1 MKSDNSLIR
10 RLKNLAKKSELIV
23 TLYSWYKLLRTI
35 PVRDFLKLGKNIEKT
50 RSILTVTPYTLL
62 SYTKLSRLYDLACYL
77 EKAAISGSFVECGV
91 WNGGSAAVLAAVAKE
106 NLNRHI
112 WLFDSWEG
120 WPEPDERDYNNYFHL
135 SPQKGGCLGSE
146 ERVRDILFR
155 RLQLD
160 GTRVHLVKGWFA
172 DTLPRKETGT
182 IALLHL
188 DCDLY
193 ESVKCCLEQLY
204 DDVIDGGC
212 IVIDDYSCWDGCK
225 EAVTEFINRR
235 KLKAELI
242 KIDYEGV
249 YFYKES

>member
-10 RLKNLAKKSELIV
+10 RLKNLAKKSQLIV
-23 TLYSWYKLLRTI
+23 TLYSWFQLLRTI
-35 PVRDFLKLGKNIEKT
+35 PVRDFLNLGKNIRKT
-50 RSILTVTPYTLL
+50 RSILTVKPYTLL
-62 SYTKLSRLYDLACYL
+62 NYTKLSTLYELA
-77 EKAAISGSFVECGV
+77 ERFERAEISGSFVECGV
-91 WNGGSAAVLAAVAKE
+91 YNGGSAAIMAAVAK
-106 NLNRHI
+106 NNINRHV

-120 WPEPDERDYNNYFHL
+120 WPEPDERDYNNYIEMV
-135 SPQKGGCLGSE
+135 PRKGGCLGSE

-160 GTRVHLVKGWFA
+160 SDRVHLVKGWFD

-212 IVIDDYSCWDGCK
+212 IVIDDYSCWEGCK
-225 EAVTEFINRR
+225 EAVTEFIDRR

-242 KIDYEGV
+242 KVDFEGV